1 MGEKLLFKGNEAIAE
16 AAIRAGCRY
25 YFGYPITP
33 QNAIPEY
40 MSRRMPE
47 IGGVFIQAESEI
59 AAINMVFGAG
69 GSGVRVMTTTSSPGI
84 SLMQEGISYLAGVEI
99 PCVIVNVMRGG
110 PGLGGI
116 LPAQSDYFQATKG
129 GGHGDYYCIVLG
141 PSTLQE
147 LVEVVFLAF
156 DLADNYRNPVI
167 ILADGVMGQ
176 MMEPI
181 EFPPEVDISKLPPK
195 KWATTGAKGRKKIIL
210 KSLFLDPEKL
220 ENHNLHLQKKYKRMQ
235 EKEIRWEEIN
245 TKDCDLLLVAYGTA
259 ARVSKKAVAVAKER
273 GISLGIFRPLTLYPF
288 PYNQLKKA
296 VENGRAKGIL
306 VVEMSLGQMI
316 EDVKLSVGGIVPVGF
331 YGRTGGV
338 MLVVDEIIEKAEN
351 MLKEV
356 T

>member
-33 QNAIPEY
+33 QNEIPEY

-181 EFPPEVDISKLPPK
+181 EFPLEVDISKLPPK

-259 ARVSKKAVAVAKER
+259 ARVSKKAIAVAKER

-338 MLVVDEIIEKAEN
+338 MLVVDEIIGKAEN
-351 MLKEV
+351 ILKEV
-356 T
+356 M